1 MDNLYGN
8 LFSCGGVSMPPST
21 KEYPPQFYWSCE
33 NEKWVRK
40 AYSINESLKNKN
52 MAITV
57 EQQAEIEK
65 RNKQKKIVTVVF
77 LAVVAYF
84 AYTSFIK

>member
-1 MDNLYGN
+1 
-8 LFSCGGVSMPPST
+8 
-21 KEYPPQFYWSCE
+21 
-33 NEKWVRK
+33 
-40 AYSINESLKNKN
+40 

-65 RNKQKKIVTVVF
+65 RNKQKKIITVVF